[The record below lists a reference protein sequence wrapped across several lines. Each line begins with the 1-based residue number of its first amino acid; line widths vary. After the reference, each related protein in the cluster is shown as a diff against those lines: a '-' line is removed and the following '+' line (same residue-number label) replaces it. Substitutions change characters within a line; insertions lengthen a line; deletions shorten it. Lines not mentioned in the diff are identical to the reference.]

1 MRERDTSGG
10 VSEDVVEGMVEGE
23 PQAGDESA
31 ASPAKK
37 RASRK
42 EDGTKPAKKKAKKK
56 AKKATA
62 RAALLAPM
70 VDDEAWR
77 EPPRTREEVGA
88 WVLAHLGVRLAPGGP
103 LEYVSHAF
111 LAGVSE
117 MDEAGD
123 GRQATSREVQAQ
135 ATHGPIDCVVWAHR
149 GGGKTFLGAVATVLD
164 LVFRPGIE
172 VRILGGSMEQSK
184 RMHACLRA
192 LLSQRVDESGAVR
205 EGPWQMVAKV
215 GEKSIVM
222 RNGARAELLAQSEKS
237 VRGTRV
243 QRLRCDEVDLFKG
256 EVWEAAQL
264 VTRSKRCGR
273 FIVRASVECLSTM
286 HNVGGVM
293 ERVVEECQRGTRTL
307 FRWGIVQSLEKCDE
321 AHACTSEAGDCPLLP
336 ECGGSAKHEEACGHV
351 TIDDAISM
359 KRRVALRT
367 WKSEMLCDRP
377 RREGLVL
384 EEFDFGPHVVQGEP
398 WAEGEASRRWVYGMD
413 FGFRAPTVVL
423 VGVVVA
429 GREPHAGG
437 GDVLYIVDEWVRE
450 RLVLGEHIRAISG
463 GEQGGLGPWPRCEWI
478 GVDPAGHATNDQTG
492 KSAIAMLREA
502 GLVVKTPRRSIE
514 DGLNLLRAR
523 LLPADSGSAPRL
535 FIHARCTHLLTSVQ
549 RYRYGEGSERHVA
562 LKDGNDHAVD
572 ALRYLV
578 NGLERKGAGMRGY

>member
-1 MRERDTSGG
+1 MRERDTSEGVVGG
-10 VSEDVVEGMVEGE
+10 AVDGMVEGK

-31 ASPAKK
+31 APAAKR

-42 EDGTKPAKKKAKKK
+42 KAGAKPAKKKAKKK
-56 AKKATA
+56 TKKAASKPLA
-62 RAALLAPM
+62 RAGLLAP
-70 VDDEAWR
+70 VVEDEAWH

-88 WVLAHLGVRLAPGGP
+88 WVLTHLGVRLAPGGP

-117 MDEAGD
+117 VDEAGG
-123 GRQATSREVQAQ
+123 GRQAALPEVQMQ
-135 ATHGPIDCVVWAHR
+135 AKQGPIDCVVWAHR

-192 LLSQRVDESGAVR
+192 LLAPRADGT
-205 EGPWQMVAKV
+205 GPAGMVARV

-222 RNGARAELLAQSEKS
+222 RNGARVELLAQSEKS

-293 ERVVEECQRGTRTL
+293 ERVVEECHRGTRTL
-307 FRWGIVQSLEKCDE
+307 FRWGIVQSLEKCDD

-336 ECGGSAKHEEACGHV
+336 ECGGSAKREEACGHV

-367 WKSEMLCDRP
+367 WKSEMLCERP

-384 EEFDFGPHVVQGEP
+384 EEFDFGTHVVQGEP

-429 GREPHAGG
+429 RAEEHAGG

-463 GEQGGLGPWPRCEWI
+463 GEQGGLGAWPRCEWI

-535 FIHARCTHLLTSVQ
+535 FIHARCTHLLQSVQ

-578 NGLERKGAGMRGY
+578 NGLGTKGAGMRGY